1 MMAGSLWARQQLPI
15 TKKDREIEGEL
26 NGKIG
31 EKRLMCLAIPLKIV
45 SIKGKMGIGELGG
58 VKRKVS
64 LILLDKVKIGEYVLL
79 HAGFAISK
87 IETKEAEE
95 LLQLFREM
103 NEVSS

>member
-1 MMAGSLWARQQLPI
+1 
-15 TKKDREIEGEL
+15 
-26 NGKIG
+26 
-31 EKRLMCLAIPLKIV
+31 MCLAIPLKIV
-45 SIKGKMGIGELGG
+45 SIKGKMAIGELGG

-64 LILLDKVKIGEYVLL
+64 LILLDKVKVGEYVLL
-79 HAGFAISK
+79 HAGFAISR